1 MHDAGPEVSIVVA
14 VYDDQATV
22 EELTRR
28 IQATMQARGTVFEVV
43 FVDDGSRDETLAILR
58 RIEAETECVRVYE
71 LTRNFGQAAALACG
85 LFAARGAVVVT
96 LDGDLQNPPEEIPKL
111 LAVIDAGAG
120 VATARRGRRY
130 EGLVRWL
137 GSRFVHWLACE
148 VTGVEIEDYGGNFKA
163 YRRDVI
169 ESTKR
174 MWAPGKPF
182 FPLALWAGHRVGEV
196 TVGHQPR
203 RAGRSR
209 YTLGALLRIN
219 FDIITAFTTLPL
231 TMLGLVGVGCMALGF
246 VTLIAAWL
254 STAGWLVGATAL
266 MLMTIGATFVAS
278 GVLGLYLGRVYRHV
292 AGSEPAYVVR
302 RGPRERGR
310 AAAAIWQAA
319 EKP

>member
-1 MHDAGPEVSIVVA
+1 MADTRPNVSIVVA

-22 EELTRR
+22 EELLRR
-28 IQATMQARGTVFEVV
+28 VQTTMEARGAVFEVV
-43 FVDDGSRDETLAILR
+43 FVDDGSRDGTLATLR
-58 RIEAETECVRVYE
+58 RLEAESERVRVYE

-85 LFAARGAVVVT
+85 LFEARGDVVVT

-111 LAVIDAGAG
+111 LAVIEAGAG

-137 GSRFVHWLACE
+137 GSRFVHWLACR

-163 YRRDVI
+163 YRRDVV

-231 TMLGLVGVGCMALGF
+231 AMLGVVGIGCMAVGL

-254 STAGWLVGATAL
+254 ATAGWLIGATGL

-302 RGPRERGR
+302 HGPRDSGGAP
-310 AAAAIWQAA
+310 AAV
-319 EKP
+319 

>member
-1 MHDAGPEVSIVVA
+1 MPDAGPDVSIVVA
-14 VYDDQATV
+14 VYDDHATV
-22 EELTRR
+22 EELVRR
-28 IQATMQARGTVFEVV
+28 ILATMEAQRARFEIV
-43 FVDDGSRDETLAILR
+43 FVDDGSRDGTLALLR
-58 RIEAETECVRVYE
+58 RIEAESERVHVYE

-85 LFAARGAVVVT
+85 LFAARGEVVVT
-96 LDGDLQNPPEEIPKL
+96 LDGDLQNSPEEIPKL
-111 LAVIDAGAG
+111 LAVIAAGAG

-130 EGLVRWL
+130 EGFVRWL
-137 GSRFVHWLACE
+137 GSRFVHWLACR

-163 YRRDVI
+163 YRRDVL

-182 FPLALWAGHRVGEV
+182 FPLALWAGHQVGEV

-231 TMLGLVGVGCMALGF
+231 ALLGLVGLGCMAVGL
-246 VTLIAAWL
+246 VTVIAACL
-254 STAGWLVGATAL
+254 ATAGWLIGATGL
-266 MLMTIGATFVAS
+266 MLMASGAAFVAS
-278 GVLGLYLGRVYRHV
+278 GVLGLYLGRIYRHV

-302 RGPRERGR
+302 HGPRESGR
-310 AAAAIWQAA
+310 APAAV
-319 EKP
+319 

>member
-1 MHDAGPEVSIVVA
+1 MREAGPDVSIVVA
-14 VYDDQATV
+14 VYDDHATV
-22 EELTRR
+22 EELLRR
-28 IQATMQARGTVFEVV
+28 IQTTMQARGGGFEVV
-43 FVDDGSRDETLAILR
+43 CVDDGSRDGTLAILR
-58 RIEAETECVRVYE
+58 RLEGETEGVRVFE

-85 LFAARGAVVVT
+85 LFAARGDVVVT

-130 EGLVRWL
+130 EGVVRWL
-137 GSRFVHWLACE
+137 GSRFVHWLACR

-163 YRRDVI
+163 YRREVV

-182 FPLALWAGHRVGEV
+182 FPLALWAGHRVAEV
-196 TVGHQPR
+196 TVNHEPR
-203 RAGRSR
+203 RGGRSR

-231 TMLGLVGVGCMALGF
+231 ALLGLVGLGCMAVGII
-246 VTLIAAWL
+246 TLIVAGLA
-254 STAGWLVGATAL
+254 SAGWLIGATGL
-266 MLMTIGATFVAS
+266 MLITIGATFVAS
-278 GVLGLYLGRVYRHV
+278 GVLGLYLGRIYRHV

-302 RGPRERGR
+302 HGPRESGR
-310 AAAAIWQAA
+310 APAAL
-319 EKP
+319 